1 MISGFSRRQK
11 LYWRPSEIPVSALLL
26 LAVAAIAALLVVET
40 FKREAA
46 TDYYDEMLNASRL
59 VQQGIETLRPIRGR
73 IEPINPDVDPLRSGL
88 IGVASSSIT
97 SNSGHLEAKQ
107 ATINPN
113 WAAVAIRLLAE
124 AGVEPGDRVAVA
136 VSGSFPALNLAVYAA
151 LESMDVTPI
160 VIVSGSA
167 SQWGANVP
175 GFAWMDIARELRNA
189 GLIDMQARVATLGG
203 IEDRGIGLSERGL
216 EHIRRAAERAGI
228 EIMVPESYDAAV
240 VERIRI
246 YSQAA
251 GGQPIAAL
259 VNVGG
264 GTATTG
270 PESIDH
276 FFGSGLLRTAP
287 AAAFRIPTVMGHF
300 LQEGIPV
307 INFSGIRSLATQF
320 GLPYPPQQMESV
332 GSGGVYRAESYQRW
346 LAALMIVLLLGLTA
360 LIMRSANIALTAGQS
375 GRKKDAMKP
384 KV

>member
-1 MISGFSRRQK
+1 MMPRGQK
-11 LYWRPSEIPVSALLL
+11 LYWRPSDIPVSALLL
-26 LAVAAIAALLVVET
+26 LALAAIAALIVVET
-40 FKREAA
+40 FTREEAS
-46 TDYYDEMLNASRL
+46 DYYDEMLDASRL

-88 IGVASSSIT
+88 IGVASSPIT

-124 AGVEPGDRVAVA
+124 AGVEPGDHVAVA

-160 VIVSGSA
+160 AIVSGSA

-175 GFAWMDIARELRNA
+175 GFAWMDISRELRNA
-189 GLIDMQARVATLGG
+189 ELIDMQAQAATLGG
-203 IEDRGIGLSERGL
+203 IEDRGIGLNERGL
-216 EHIRRAAERAGI
+216 QLIRSAAENAGI
-228 EIMVPESYDAAV
+228 ELMVPDSYEAAV
-240 VERIRI
+240 AERIRV
-246 YSQAA
+246 YNQGAD
-251 GGQPIAAL
+251 GQPIAAL

-276 FFGSGLLRTAP
+276 YFGSGLIRKAP
-287 AAAFRIPTVMGHF
+287 SAAFRVPSVMGHF
-300 LQEGIPV
+300 LQEGVPV
-307 INFSGIRSLATQF
+307 INFSGIRGLATQF
-320 GLPYPPQQMESV
+320 GLPYPPQRMESV

-360 LIMRSANIALTAGQS
+360 LIMRSANIALAAGQS

>member
-1 MISGFSRRQK
+1 MMPRGQK
-11 LYWRPSEIPVSALLL
+11 LYWRPSDIPTSALLL
-26 LAVAAIAALLVVET
+26 LAVAAIAALVVVET
-40 FKREAA
+40 FTRESAS
-46 TDYYDEMLNASRL
+46 DYYDEMLDASRL
-59 VQQGIETLRPIRGR
+59 VQQSIETLRPIRGR

-88 IGVASSSIT
+88 IGIASSPIT

-113 WAAVAIRLLAE
+113 WAAVVIRLLAE
-124 AGVEPGDRVAVA
+124 AGVAPGDHVAVA
-136 VSGSFPALNLAVYAA
+136 VSGSFPALNLSVYAA
-151 LESMDVTPI
+151 LESMGVTPV

-189 GLIDMQARVATLGG
+189 ELIDMQAQAATLGG
-203 IEDRGIGLSERGL
+203 IEDRGIGLNQRGL
-216 EHIRRAAERAGI
+216 QLIRRAAEQASI
-228 EIMVPESYDAAV
+228 ELTVPDSYEAAV
-240 VERIRI
+240 TDRIRI
-246 YSQAA
+246 YNEGASGEPLAA
-251 GGQPIAAL
+251 F

-287 AAAFRIPTVMGHF
+287 GGAFRIPSVMGHF
-300 LQEGIPV
+300 LQEGVPV
-307 INFSGIRSLATQF
+307 INFSGIRDLSTQF

-346 LAALMIVLLLGLTA
+346 LAALMIVMLLGLTA
-360 LIMRSANIALTAGQS
+360 LIMRSANIALAAGQS